1 MSKTVL
7 LVDDSVTQSFA
18 LKLAL
23 VRAGFR
29 VLTAPDGRTA
39 LKTLAAEKPDV
50 VVADV
55 IMPMMDGYELCRQIK
70 DNRRHAKT
78 PVILMSGLGETHDQ
92 YWRKHAGADLYVA
105 KTADASKLVK
115 PSKTCWPAPRP
126 TPTASRSMPL
136 GSRLVVPTFTVGY
149 ADDKLGTTCICRR
162 TVQVATTPYIA
173 VGFDL
178 AEQRLGVS
186 QGLGAFPV
194 ARQHARDFRAD
205 GNAVAERSGLDDR
218 APFAD
223 RFGQRDVMIG
233 ERRDLREVRDAQ
245 DLHPP
250 AEFRDARAR
259 PPARRRRRCRRRS
272 RRARRSDADRR
283 RRMRV

>member
-70 DNRRHAKT
+70 DNAESGKT

-92 YWRKHAGADLYVA
+92 YWRKHAH
-105 KTADASKLVK
+105 SKHSE
-115 PSKTCWPAPRP
+115 SKD
-126 TPTASRSMPL
+126 SESKH
-136 GSRLVVPTFTVGY
+136 S
-149 ADDKLGTTCICRR
+149 
-162 TVQVATTPYIA
+162 
-173 VGFDL
+173 
-178 AEQRLGVS
+178 E
-186 QGLGAFPV
+186 
-194 ARQHARDFRAD
+194 
-205 GNAVAERSGLDDR
+205 
-218 APFAD
+218 
-223 RFGQRDVMIG
+223 
-233 ERRDLREVRDAQ
+233 
-245 DLHPP
+245 
-250 AEFRDARAR
+250 
-259 PPARRRRRCRRRS
+259 
-272 RRARRSDADRR
+272 
-283 RRMRV
+283 

>member
-70 DNRRHAKT
+70 DNADSGKT

-105 KTADASKLVK
+105 KSADASRLVK
-115 PSKTCWPAPRP
+115 AVEDLLSGNVPDENPS
-126 TPTASRSMPL
+126 AS
-136 GSRLVVPTFTVGY
+136 
-149 ADDKLGTTCICRR
+149 
-162 TVQVATTPYIA
+162 
-173 VGFDL
+173 
-178 AEQRLGVS
+178 
-186 QGLGAFPV
+186 
-194 ARQHARDFRAD
+194 
-205 GNAVAERSGLDDR
+205 
-218 APFAD
+218 
-223 RFGQRDVMIG
+223 
-233 ERRDLREVRDAQ
+233 
-245 DLHPP
+245 
-250 AEFRDARAR
+250 
-259 PPARRRRRCRRRS
+259 
-272 RRARRSDADRR
+272 
-283 RRMRV
+283 

>member
-70 DNRRHAKT
+70 DNADSGKT

-105 KTADASKLVK
+105 KSADASRLVK
-115 PSKTCWPAPRP
+115 AVEDLLAGNVPESDPSA
-126 TPTASRSMPL
+126 
-136 GSRLVVPTFTVGY
+136 
-149 ADDKLGTTCICRR
+149 
-162 TVQVATTPYIA
+162 
-173 VGFDL
+173 
-178 AEQRLGVS
+178 
-186 QGLGAFPV
+186 
-194 ARQHARDFRAD
+194 
-205 GNAVAERSGLDDR
+205 N
-218 APFAD
+218 
-223 RFGQRDVMIG
+223 
-233 ERRDLREVRDAQ
+233 
-245 DLHPP
+245 
-250 AEFRDARAR
+250 
-259 PPARRRRRCRRRS
+259 
-272 RRARRSDADRR
+272 
-283 RRMRV
+283 

>member
-50 VVADV
+50 VFADF

-70 DNRRHAKT
+70 DNAESGKT

-105 KTADASKLVK
+105 KSADASRLVK
-115 PSKTCWPAPRP
+115 AVEDLLSGNVPDENPS
-126 TPTASRSMPL
+126 AS
-136 GSRLVVPTFTVGY
+136 
-149 ADDKLGTTCICRR
+149 
-162 TVQVATTPYIA
+162 
-173 VGFDL
+173 
-178 AEQRLGVS
+178 
-186 QGLGAFPV
+186 
-194 ARQHARDFRAD
+194 
-205 GNAVAERSGLDDR
+205 
-218 APFAD
+218 
-223 RFGQRDVMIG
+223 
-233 ERRDLREVRDAQ
+233 
-245 DLHPP
+245 
-250 AEFRDARAR
+250 
-259 PPARRRRRCRRRS
+259 
-272 RRARRSDADRR
+272 
-283 RRMRV
+283 